1 LHHFAP
7 LFPHTLPASRRQLLE
22 GHLHRRRWCAL
33 RARRGVGECIC
44 ENTCSTHRACELSQ
58 MRVFCTTCRLHT
70 RRHTHAREHTHT
82 HTHEQQPNLQLIA
95 SVSRVRAFDLMLLA
109 LRHSHL
115 VLVQISELNL
125 AHRFGLEAEVSERVS
140 GLSLSPR
147 LSFLSLTPPLSPLL
161 HHIHD
166 QELGTNLL
174 FRVPLNLVTYA
185 DV

>member
-1 LHHFAP
+1 M
-7 LFPHTLPASRRQLLE
+7 
-22 GHLHRRRWCAL
+22 
-33 RARRGVGECIC
+33 RA
-44 ENTCSTHRACELSQ
+44 
-58 MRVFCTTCRLHT
+58 FCTTLRRVLLFSCLLKLQFTHT
-70 RRHTHAREHTHT
+70 RRHTLAR
-82 HTHEQQPNLQLIA
+82 EQQPHLQLIA
-95 SVSRVRAFDLMLLA
+95 SVSRVRAFDWTLLA

-147 LSFLSLTPPLSPLL
+147 LSFLSHPPPLSPLL